1 MEGIEERLSD
11 TIIERPITIALDE
24 CYFSLCPP
32 SLGKMQLLGRMLKA
46 LDVDSEIMEANAAIE
61 CLRLVETKR
70 KDVCRYIAYC
80 TCKTKE
86 ELFNEQLI
94 KKRTNFL
101 DRRAE
106 AEDLSSIF
114 LLLLSR
120 DNVKELIKY
129 LGIDKEKERLQ
140 QVQRAKESKNSFT
153 FGGVSIYG
161 QLIDQACERYGWTY
175 DYVLWGISYANLQL
189 LLADSVKSIY
199 LTDAERKK
207 VHLAPDRRKQDVIN
221 ADDPANIERIK
232 AMKWN

>member
-1 MEGIEERLSD
+1 
-11 TIIERPITIALDE
+11 
-24 CYFSLCPP
+24 
-32 SLGKMQLLGRMLKA
+32 MLKA

-101 DRRAE
+101 DRRAK

-120 DNVKELIKY
+120 DNVKELIEY

-140 QVQRAKESKNSFT
+140 KVQRAKESKNSFT